1 MTNYSGE
8 VIPLILDFCKWLV
21 EQNKSANTVKTYGL
35 ELERFHEWL
44 QKNDS
49 DLNHL
54 RKSDIQDYISHLE
67 QQQKSLAT
75 IDKIVGI
82 IRTFAKY
89 LKQPELTFGI
99 ELKPV
104 ERNEEFEIL
113 SEAQY
118 QVLIEKVN
126 HNSDLRDRAI
136 VYILLHTGIRISE
149 LCNLNWEHVNF
160 EKNEITVEK
169 KEEKRVIPLS
179 RDAREHLNEYFVVH
193 PLKKEAIFISQT
205 GKRLTERTIQ
215 YMLKNYDVTPNQL
228 RHTFCQRL
236 VDSNVDL
243 EVVSKL
249 AGIKDLNLVK
259 RYIKRSEVN
268 RSQLEEVINN
278 AFIND
283 TQG

>member
-21 EQNKSANTVKTYGL
+21 EQNKSANTVKTYGR
-35 ELERFHEWL
+35 ELERFQEWL

-54 RKSDIQDYISHLE
+54 RKSDIKYYITHLE

-75 IDKIVGI
+75 IDKIVGV

-89 LKQPELTFGI
+89 LQQPELTFGI

-104 ERNEEFEIL
+104 VRNEEFETL
-113 SEAQY
+113 SDAQY
-118 QVLIEKVN
+118 QVLIEKVYR
-126 HNSDLRDRAI
+126 NSDLRDRAI
-136 VYILLHTGIRISE
+136 VYILLHTGIRVSE

-160 EKNEITVEK
+160 EKNEITIE
-169 KEEKRVIPLS
+169 KEEERRAIPLS
-179 RDAREHLNEYFVVH
+179 KDAREHLNEYFRVH
-193 PLKKEAIFISQT
+193 PLKQQAIFISKT
-205 GKRLTERTIQ
+205 GNRLTERTIQ

-249 AGIKDLNLVK
+249 AGIKDLNLIK
-259 RYIKRSEVN
+259 RYVKSPEVN
-268 RSQLEEVINN
+268 RGLEEVINN
-278 AFIND
+278 AFINN
-283 TQG
+283 TLG